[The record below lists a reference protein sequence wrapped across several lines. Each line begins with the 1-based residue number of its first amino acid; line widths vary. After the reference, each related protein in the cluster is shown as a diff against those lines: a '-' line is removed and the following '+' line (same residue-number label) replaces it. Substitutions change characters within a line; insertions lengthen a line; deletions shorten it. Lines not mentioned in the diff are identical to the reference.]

1 MKYNLINNAQLIFA
15 SVLMGLIAGLITVSY
30 LIWQDYRTLPIV
42 TKTRAGQC
50 IKVVNF
56 VNGHAFACSDVDVVL
71 RQYRS
76 ELDK

>member
-56 VNGHAFACSDVDVVL
+56 VNGHAFTCSDVDVVL